1 MYLLYFIALIG
12 YAMLLK
18 HLFPNM
24 QTGNSLVGSSLLM
37 LSTSYFTVIILGS
50 YVLFP
55 YVIIWG
61 GFLTCISL
69 IVYSLI
75 KKKNTCIDCS
85 LILWIIVCLTLC
97 TLLREGIFIS
107 HDNYSFWG
115 RAVRELYL
123 FEDFY
128 INANSNMA
136 HTDYNPIIASLQYC
150 VVKVTGWRNASLFYV
165 IISIVS
171 SIIVSL
177 SQLITKRKKNLGLQI
192 LFIGMCLILLP
203 TIHSTFATSFLGADS
218 MLALFPLWGTV
229 IYYQQQDDL
238 HGTRFLLILLAF
250 VLPAIKLY
258 SGMLFL
264 LCIVASI
271 VIHSF
276 RTQKENAKW
285 WALPTLMLFFA
296 MFMQLSWSYKYN
308 YHTELQYAQRTAE
321 QNAWLN
327 HTVSAETADIPF
339 SFSYFIKGNPRNE
352 EIKEVI
358 THDSLSESGSV
369 IKKGIQSIL
378 CSPIYSSQ
386 LTESAVVL
394 LIFLLFWA
402 LCLHNK
408 TITQRH
414 MEYGTL
420 LIAGSIYFVGIL
432 ITYLVQPA
440 TLTGTT
446 RYFGVVV
453 IIWLFYVLLLLF
465 EESATNDKVKL
476 LLILVVALF
485 VSNTNMYNS
494 IHAYVASDAQEPVV
508 AQDMKSNLNDIIIP
522 LSGVKAEDRILIID
536 AMNWGTWSNN
546 GLNSF
551 AKYYYQ
557 YEFLPARATI
567 LSSYRADY
575 SNLDQLQIEE
585 INAAVSSS
593 RSDYVLINCNDANYA
608 MKYYSMFDVPG
619 NATMPWL
626 FKVNVSSGNI
636 SYEYIPTTNTAD

>member
-1 MYLLYFIALIG
+1 
-12 YAMLLK
+12 MLLK

-37 LSTSYFTVIILGS
+37 LSASYLTVIIMGS
-50 YVLFP
+50 YVFFP
-55 YVIIWG
+55 HAIIWG
-61 GFLTCISL
+61 GCLTCIL
-69 IVYSLI
+69 FIAYSFA
-75 KKKNTCIDCS
+75 KKRNVFMDRT
-85 LILWIIVCLTLC
+85 LLLWSIVCLILC
-97 TLLREGIFIS
+97 ILLGKGVFMA

-171 SIIVSL
+171 AIIVSL
-177 SQLITKRKKNLGLQI
+177 SQFINKLKQNFGLQI
-192 LFIGMCLILLP
+192 LFVFTCLILLP

-218 MLALFPLWGTV
+218 MLALFPLWGTL
-229 IYYQQQDDL
+229 IYYRQQEDTQ
-238 HGTRFLLILLAF
+238 GTRFLLILLSF

-264 LCIVASI
+264 CCIIVSI
-271 VIHSF
+271 SISAF
-276 RTQKENAKW
+276 RNKKNHAKW
-285 WALPTLMLFFA
+285 WILPALMLFFA
-296 MFMQLSWSYKYN
+296 LFMQLSWSYKYN
-308 YHTELQYAQRTAE
+308 YHTDLQQAQCSAE
-321 QNAWLN
+321 QSNWLN
-327 HTVSAETADIPF
+327 NTPSAETVDIPF

-352 EIKEVI
+352 EIKEVV
-358 THDSLSESGSV
+358 TDDSLSETGSI

-378 CSPIYSSQ
+378 CSPMYSSQ
-386 LTESAVVL
+386 LTESTLIL
-394 LIFLLFWA
+394 LVFLLFWA
-402 LCLHNK
+402 LYILNK
-408 TITQRH
+408 TITQRF
-414 MEYGTL
+414 MEYSTL
-420 LIAGSIYFVGIL
+420 LLSGAIYFIGIL

-446 RYFGVVV
+446 RYFGVIVV
-453 IIWLFYVLLLLF
+453 TWVFYVILLLF
-465 EESATNDKVKL
+465 EESVTSNKAKI
-476 LLILVVALF
+476 LLILTLAFF
-485 VSNTNMYNS
+485 VSNVNIYNS
-494 IHAYVASDAQEPVV
+494 IQAYVASDSQEPIV
-508 AQDMKSNLNDIIIP
+508 ARDMKDNLNDIIIP
-522 LSGVKAEDRILIID
+522 LSGVKSEDRILIID
-536 AMNWGTWSNN
+536 AMNWGTWSDN

-557 YEFLPARATI
+557 YEFLPARANV
-567 LSSYRADY
+567 LSAYRADH
-575 SNLDQLQIEE
+575 SNLEQLQIEE
-585 INAAVSSS
+585 VDAAVSSF

-636 SYEYIPTTNTAD
+636 SYEYIPTDNF